1 MQPENKKQLSIVRFE
16 HAQECLNTARN
27 LIELGDFKTAANR
40 SYYAVFHSMRAV
52 LAFDGIDMKHHSGII
67 AEFRRR
73 YIKTGIFETKLS
85 GYITKLFT
93 VRNDSDYDDF
103 YVVSKDRVLEQVE
116 MADYFLD
123 SIDSYLKNKN

>member
-93 VRNDSDYDDF
+93 VRNDSDL
-103 YVVSKDRVLEQVE
+103 VLSLMQSLP
-116 MADYFLD
+116 AKIFLYNK
-123 SIDSYLKNKN
+123 IKLKMLDIFFKNVAC